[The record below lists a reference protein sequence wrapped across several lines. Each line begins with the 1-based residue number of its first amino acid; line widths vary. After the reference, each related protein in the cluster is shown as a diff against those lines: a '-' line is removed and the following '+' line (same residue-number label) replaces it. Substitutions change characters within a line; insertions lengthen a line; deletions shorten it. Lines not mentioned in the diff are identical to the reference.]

1 MQVLDVVSHDAMRSA
16 TRHGVR
22 PHPRKALKLTRTR
35 RRTTMRTS
43 EIAAISVRFYQ
54 ASHIRYSPHFRGDRI
69 AYTFETGKRVVL
81 VVNKEL
87 RILILEDNA
96 SDVVLINREL
106 RQNGLAFRSIRVE
119 TREAFIRELEEDP
132 PDLIFSDHGLPA
144 FNGFAAP
151 ALAQEKCPEI
161 PFIFVT
167 GSAQEEM
174 AVETFKKGATDFVL
188 KGRLSNLAPAVQR
201 ALQLVEE
208 RARRREAE
216 QALQKSE
223 ERYRQLV
230 ELCPDA
236 LLVQSDDHIVFAN
249 TAAAR
254 LLGADSVEQLI
265 GKPLKEIIR
274 PDYWE
279 MMQRR
284 LRQLREEGTTFFW
297 KSAQSRVQRLQ
308 GDAAV
313 VPFIEEKF
321 VRLDN
326 QVVDVEVAAAP
337 LTFENRPAVQII
349 ARDITHRKR
358 ATE

>member
-1 MQVLDVVSHDAMRSA
+1 M
-16 TRHGVR
+16 
-22 PHPRKALKLTRTR
+22 
-35 RRTTMRTS
+35 
-43 EIAAISVRFYQ
+43 
-54 ASHIRYSPHFRGDRI
+54 
-69 AYTFETGKRVVL
+69 VL

-106 RQNGLAFRSIRVE
+106 RQSGLAFRSIRVE
-119 TREAFIRELEEDP
+119 TREGFIRELEEDP
-132 PDLIFSDHGLPA
+132 PDLIFSDHGLPT
-144 FNGFAAP
+144 FNGFAAL
-151 ALAQEKCPEI
+151 ALAQQKCPEI

-297 KSAQSRVQRLQ
+297 KSAESRMQR
-308 GDAAV
+308 DAAV

-321 VRLDN
+321 VRLDNN

-358 ATE
+358 AAE

>member
-1 MQVLDVVSHDAMRSA
+1 
-16 TRHGVR
+16 
-22 PHPRKALKLTRTR
+22 
-35 RRTTMRTS
+35 MRTS

-69 AYTFETGKRVVL
+69 ADTFETGKRVAL

-106 RQNGLAFRSIRVE
+106 RQSGLAFRSIRVE
-119 TREAFIRELEEDP
+119 TREAFMRELQEDHP

-144 FNGFAAP
+144 FNGFAAL

-216 QALQKSE
+216 QAFQKSE

-230 ELCPDA
+230 EMCPDA
-236 LLVQSDDHIVFAN
+236 LLVQSDDRIVFAN

-254 LLGADSVEQLI
+254 LLGAGRVEQLI
-265 GKPLKEIIR
+265 GKPLKEIVR

-279 MMQRR
+279 MMQQR

>member
-1 MQVLDVVSHDAMRSA
+1 
-16 TRHGVR
+16 
-22 PHPRKALKLTRTR
+22 
-35 RRTTMRTS
+35 
-43 EIAAISVRFYQ
+43 
-54 ASHIRYSPHFRGDRI
+54 
-69 AYTFETGKRVVL
+69 
-81 VVNKEL
+81 
-87 RILILEDNA
+87 
-96 SDVVLINREL
+96 
-106 RQNGLAFRSIRVE
+106 
-119 TREAFIRELEEDP
+119 
-132 PDLIFSDHGLPA
+132 
-144 FNGFAAP
+144 
-151 ALAQEKCPEI
+151 
-161 PFIFVT
+161 
-167 GSAQEEM
+167 
-174 AVETFKKGATDFVL
+174 VETFKKGATDFVL

-208 RARRREAE
+208 RARRKEAE

-297 KSAQSRVQRLQ
+297 KSAESRMQR
-308 GDAAV
+308 DAAV

-358 ATE
+358 AAE

>member
-1 MQVLDVVSHDAMRSA
+1 MAGAVPWAIRADVQRHKENQGGTRPGEFHPLNPDRDAARGA
-16 TRHGVR
+16 Y
-22 PHPRKALKLTRTR
+22 PD
-35 RRTTMRTS
+35 
-43 EIAAISVRFYQ
+43 
-54 ASHIRYSPHFRGDRI
+54 IRYTPHFRGDRI
-69 AYTFETGKRVVL
+69 ADTFETGKRVVL
-81 VVNKEL
+81 AVNKEL

-119 TREAFIRELEEDP
+119 TREAFIRELQEDP

-144 FNGFAAP
+144 FNGFAAL

-279 MMQRR
+279 LMQQR

-297 KSAQSRVQRLQ
+297 KSAQSRMPR
-308 GDAAV
+308 DAAA

>member
-1 MQVLDVVSHDAMRSA
+1 
-16 TRHGVR
+16 
-22 PHPRKALKLTRTR
+22 
-35 RRTTMRTS
+35 MRTS

-54 ASHIRYSPHFRGDRI
+54 ASHIRYSPHLRGDRI
-69 AYTFETGKRVVL
+69 ADTFETGKRVAL

-106 RQNGLAFRSIRVE
+106 RQSGLAFRSIRVE
-119 TREAFIRELEEDP
+119 TREAFMRELQEDHP

-144 FNGFAAP
+144 FNGFAAL

-279 MMQRR
+279 MMQQR